1 MDERQQFKDLRVVV
15 EHLLEMRHEPY
26 RVGGIARVA
35 AAEMVI
41 DALRVHRLEHRAH
54 RLAEGR
60 IATAERLIPEEAEDR
75 RIGEFRRAAQAPMA
89 RVDRA
94 SQRIADAGEV

>member
-26 RVGGIARVA
+26 RVGGVARVA
-35 AAEMVI
+35 AAEMVVY
-41 DALRVHRLEHRAH
+41 AAGVHRLEHRAQ

-60 IATAERLIPEEAEDR
+60 IATAEHLVPEEAKDR
-75 RIGEFRRAAQAPMA
+75 RVGEFRRAAYAPM
-89 RVDRA
+89 DRIDGA
-94 SQRIADAGEV
+94 FERITD